1 MKHKSV
7 VLFAILAVV
16 LILASFAVG
25 KASAT
30 TGCFSDTNGHWAE
43 ASICWMAE
51 NGITSGLGGGL
62 YGPEAKVTRAQM
74 AVFMKK
80 LDELAVTQTNSAIS
94 DAVTQMNSN
103 LANAVSGLNS
113 TIYTAINNSLSSGT
127 TYVMAGLNNW
137 QGYGDGGSYV
147 RYFRNADVLRA
158 PAAGSYG
165 FTLTSDIPGSLFK
178 HAIFLKGVK
187 LCYDATHGA
196 TLSYVDLEQWEGGA
210 TPSIYMQVT
219 DDTDRTDKTCREYFF
234 TQSSDLLGTDHV
246 VLYIEANFT
255 SATDQ
260 LWVTSTS
267 FILEPTVWDGKY
279 IMEDSREPRPNKES
293 STPPGSG
300 PDN

>member
-1 MKHKSV
+1 MKNKSV
-7 VLFAILAVV
+7 VLFAILSIV

-25 KASAT
+25 KASAS

-43 ASICWMAE
+43 VAICWMAE
-51 NGITSGLGGGL
+51 NGITSGIGGGL
-62 YGPEAKVTRAQM
+62 YGPEQKVTRAQM

-80 LDELAVTQTNSAIS
+80 LDELAVTQ
-94 DAVTQMNSN
+94 MNSN
-103 LANAVSGLNS
+103 IANAVSGLNS
-113 TIYTAINNSLSSGT
+113 TIYTAINNALSTGS

-147 RYFRNADVLRA
+147 RYFRNADTLRA
-158 PAAGSYG
+158 PAAGTYG
-165 FTLTSDIPGSLFK
+165 FTLTSDIPGSLFN

-196 TLSYVDLEQWEGGA
+196 TLSYVDLEQIEGGPN
-210 TPSIYMQVT
+210 PSIYMQVT

-234 TQSSDLLGTDHV
+234 SKSSDLMGTDHV

-255 SATDQ
+255 SPTDQ
-260 LWVTSTS
+260 LWVSSTS
-267 FILEPTVWDGKY
+267 FILEPSVYNGVY
-279 IMEDSREPRPNKES
+279 FMEDSLREPRPNQES
-293 STPPGSG
+293 STPSGSG